1 MDRKNILEK
10 GLLTQYLLGELSQE
24 EELLIEKA
32 IQKDSVLKEKFQ
44 QLESDFE
51 QMAMENAIT
60 PPVSIRTSLEI
71 ALDKDTE
78 NTPISLQKKPAKNAF
93 NPARLLVAASLAA
106 VFALTSYLFYT
117 RWQSAQE
124 NYTIAKQEQKQLQEE
139 LQNLSNEIKE
149 TQAINTILNSKDAIP
164 FILKGNRLAPEARAV
179 AYVNHKNRSVWVNPQ
194 ALPKLSEEETY
205 QMWADVDGEMI
216 NMGLLPTDKDLIAL
230 TYIDKAASL
239 NITIEPKGGNDHP
252 TVERLISNVY
262 L

>member
-10 GLLTQYLLGELSQE
+10 GLLTQYLLGELSRE
-24 EELLIEKA
+24 EEVLVENA
-32 IQKDSVLKEKFQ
+32 VREDSILKETFR

-60 PPVSIRTSLEI
+60 PPERIRASLEKT
-71 ALDKDTE
+71 LEKDQGE
-78 NTPISLQKKPAKNAF
+78 APISLQKDTAKNAF
-93 NPARLLVAASLAA
+93 NPFRLLVAASLAA
-106 VFALTSYLFYT
+106 IFALTSFLFYT
-117 RWQSAQE
+117 RWQSVQE
-124 NYTIAKQEQKQLQEE
+124 NYIIAKEEQRQLQEE
-139 LQNLSNEIKE
+139 LQHLSNEKE
-149 TQAINTILNSKDAIP
+149 ETRALYTVLNNKDAIP
-164 FILKGNRLAPEARAV
+164 FLLEGNQLAPDARAV

-194 ALPKLSEEETY
+194 ALPKLSAEETY

-216 NMGLLPTDKDLIAL
+216 NMGLLPTDKGLIAL

-252 TVERLISNVY
+252 TVARLISNVY